1 MNATPDLFATTCA
14 PGPAVP
20 VPSVA
25 SAAYD
30 DPLTFITP
38 PTLAWAKLL
47 TRVGVR
53 RIAILVSWLWKG
65 EVVETISDGP
75 AGRWCLHRDGTIVE
89 IAADPGAFSR
99 TVFRDPRLAEELHRR
114 HPMIRVGRAGTHSAT
129 YRFAAAREPAPE
141 LLDLPS
147 VGSDL

>member
-1 MNATPDLFATTCA
+1 MSDLFSA
-14 PGPAVP
+14 PSALPTPPPPAGGGGIIAP
-20 VPSVA
+20 PH
-25 SAAYD
+25 D

-53 RIAILVSWLWKG
+53 RIAILVSWLWRG
-65 EVVETISDGP
+65 EVVETISDGA

-89 IAADPGAFSR
+89 IAADPGAFGR
-99 TVFRDPRLAEELHRR
+99 IVFRDPRLAEELHRR
-114 HPMIRVGRAGTHSAT
+114 HPMIRVGRAGTHSAM
-129 YRFAAAREPAPE
+129 YRFAAARVPAPE